1 MLPRTY
7 LIVVT
12 AVLLAAPCYA
22 AKSIGRDGSTMEKA
36 ILLKQR
42 GAKAV
47 EEEMTWMM
55 KLCNYTP
62 VLATRDEIV
71 KLAADAIRRA
81 KSGQK
86 QPSGHPPAPWGHAT
100 RDRNGR
106 LISYWWFQ
114 TPHGR
119 KEIYF
124 DTGTSLDTP
133 GEVARQESSRAEY
146 MVKMMQHLKL

>member
-1 MLPRTY
+1 MLTPAY

-12 AVLLAAPCYA
+12 AILVAAPCYA
-22 AKSIGRDGSTMEKA
+22 DKAIVRDGSTMDRA
-36 ILLKQR
+36 ISLKQR

-47 EEEMTWMM
+47 EEEMAWMM
-55 KLCNYTP
+55 KLFHCTP
-62 VLATRDEIV
+62 VLATHDEIV

-81 KSGQK
+81 KAGQK
-86 QPSGHPPAPWGHAT
+86 QPSGHPRAPWGQAT
-100 RDRNGR
+100 RDRDGR

-124 DTGTSLDTP
+124 DTGMSINTP
-133 GEVARQESSRAEY
+133 GEVARQESSRAKY
-146 MVKMMQHLKL
+146 MVQMM